1 MTSNLFR
8 HLITKSF
15 DGRVTPPQQTL
26 IAEWLQQPANV
37 DLYYQWLEEWER
49 ANPQFV
55 PDVDRGYERSL
66 QPKPAEPQTSPLIM
80 PTPQRTWGRWLM
92 AASVA
97 LMLLAGGG
105 WVLRDTLRY
114 EQYQT
119 AYGEVRTLTLP
130 DGSQVVLNANT
141 RLKLPRWNFGAGTR
155 QVWLTGEAQFSVRH
169 LPGHQPFVVHT
180 PDGMNV
186 RVLGTEFVVYSRLR
200 GSKVVLNKGRVQL
213 DSDDNR
219 RIKPVVI
226 APGDVA
232 TLSAQGHFT
241 LRHRQSLPIHTAWK
255 DHRFTFENTPLTEI
269 AYRITEQFGVTVEIN
284 DPTLARRKL
293 GGTFKAQNA
302 VELLDVV
309 AQLLDARVVQTGRQR
324 YRLSINNR

>member
-1 MTSNLFR
+1 MKPELSK
-8 HLITKSF
+8 HIITRSF
-15 DGRVTPPQQTL
+15 DGRVTPLQQTL
-26 IAEWLQQPANV
+26 IAGWLQSPANV

-49 ANPQFV
+49 ANPQFL
-55 PDVDRGYERSL
+55 PDVERGYERSL
-66 QPKPAEPQTSPLIM
+66 ERSPPPAELPVVLM
-80 PTPQRTWGRWLM
+80 PRSDWGRWLI

-97 LMLLAGGG
+97 LTLLAGGG
-105 WVLRDTLRY
+105 WFLRDTLRY
-114 EQYQT
+114 EQHQT

-130 DGSQVVLNANT
+130 DGSRVVLNANT

-155 QVWLTGEAQFSVRH
+155 QVWLTGEAEFSVRH

-200 GSKVVLNKGRVQL
+200 GSKVVLNKGRLQL
-213 DSDDNR
+213 DSDNDQ

-241 LRHRQSLPIHTAWK
+241 LRHRQPVALHTAWK
-255 DHRFTFENTPLTEI
+255 DYQFTFENTPLAEI
-269 AYRITEQFGVTVEIN
+269 AYRITEQFGVTVKIP
-284 DPTLARRKL
+284 DATLANRKV
-293 GGTFKAQNA
+293 GGTFKARTA

-309 AQLLDARVVQTGRQR
+309 AQLLDVRVVQTGRQR
-324 YRLSINNR
+324 YRLSVK